1 MGAGTAVVGAEGP
14 GGRFSLE
21 FEGRVIRVDW
31 GGRRRK
37 EHSVHPRLRT

>member
-1 MGAGTAVVGAEGP
+1 MGVGIAVVGVEGL

-37 EHSVHPRLRT
+37 EYSVYFRLRI